1 MKTGEKLR
9 IEIRIPACGVSEEE
23 RIEAKQGSKKD

>member
-1 MKTGEKLR
+1 MKIGEKLR

-23 RIEAKQGSKKD
+23 RIEERIGSKKD